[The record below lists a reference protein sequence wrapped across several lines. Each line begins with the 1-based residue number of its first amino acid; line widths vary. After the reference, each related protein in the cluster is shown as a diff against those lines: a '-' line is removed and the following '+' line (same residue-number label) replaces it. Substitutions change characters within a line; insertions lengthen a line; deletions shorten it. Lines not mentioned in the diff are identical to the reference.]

1 MMRGMPMKCRYCCR
15 EPKDIYYYQC
25 VSELFNL
32 TLEEAVESFE
42 SSYEADT
49 DRFTCIGCYQTVEK
63 RFEDWIEEQE
73 KE

>member
-1 MMRGMPMKCRYCCR
+1 MKCRYCGR
-15 EPKDIYYYQC
+15 EAKDIFYYQC

-32 TLEEAVESFE
+32 TIEEAVESFE

-63 RFEDWIEEQE
+63 RLEDWVEEQE
-73 KE
+73 KK